1 VSRRTAPSFVA
12 AATIVVLAGC
22 AAITAQ
28 PQTFAQTE
36 GPAQSGGK
44 NAAAPRASRK
54 SVEQLR
60 RDLQALFGN
69 RATDHAQWSV
79 IVTSLRSGDTLYT
92 LNSNRLQVP
101 ASNQKLITSAVAAER
116 LGWDYRYTT
125 RIYATAPMSPDGTI
139 DGDLV
144 VTSNGDPTINP
155 RHPERWA
162 VLDEWAKQLAA
173 RGVHLIAGQLIGDDN
188 AFAEPGWGAGWSW
201 DDIALGY
208 GAPVS
213 ALQYNENQVEL
224 LIGPGQEAGAR
235 AIISTSPAGSGL
247 TIDHGVTTAPAGAE
261 TRVTLERIPG
271 SQILSV
277 RGQVAIGTPAL
288 HEAAAAPNPTQ
299 MYLNALREALARNG
313 IFVGG
318 LTVDIDDLRL
328 APDLTK
334 ATLLLEDRSPPLSE
348 IVDVTLKWSRN
359 IYAET
364 MLVSMAAESQQA
376 TTDAGLT
383 ALRET
388 MAAWHIPAESYLAR
402 DGSGLSRYD
411 YVSADALLALLTH
424 VWSEPKLFET
434 FKSAL
439 PVAGIAGSLANRM
452 KETPAQG
459 RVFAKT
465 GSMSQVRSLSGYVTT
480 LSEEPLVFAIVVNG
494 FRVPTKDIDAV
505 VDKALVKLV
514 EFKRK

>member
-1 VSRRTAPSFVA
+1 VNRRTARPFVA
-12 AATIVVLAGC
+12 AATIVVLAAC
-22 AAITAQ
+22 APRTAR
-28 PQTFAQTE
+28 PQTFAQTPPQFVQKA
-36 GPAQSGGK
+36 G
-44 NAAAPRASRK
+44 AAPRPSRASRK
-54 SVEQLR
+54 SIEQLR
-60 RDLQALFGN
+60 RDLQAIFGN
-69 RATDHAQWSV
+69 PAVDHAQWSV
-79 IVTSLRSGDTLYT
+79 IVKSLRSGDTLYS

-125 RIYATAPMSPDGTI
+125 RIYATAPVSADGTI

-144 VTSNGDPTINP
+144 VTGNGDPTINP

-173 RGVHLIAGQLIGDDN
+173 RGIRLVGGQLIGDDN
-188 AFAEPGWGAGWSW
+188 AFTEPGWAPGWSW

-224 LIGPGQEAGAR
+224 LIGPGQEAGGR

-247 TIDHGVTTAPAGAE
+247 IVDHGVTTAPAGTE
-261 TRVTLERIPG
+261 TKVTFDRIPG
-271 SQILSV
+271 SKILSI
-277 RGQVAIGTPAL
+277 RGQVAIGSPAL
-288 HEAAAAPNPTQ
+288 NESVAVPNPTL

-318 LTVDIDDLRL
+318 LAIDIDDLRL
-328 APDLTK
+328 APDMTK

-348 IVDVTLKWSRN
+348 IIDVTLKWSRN

-364 MLVSMAAESQQA
+364 LLMSMAPPDQPA

-383 ALRET
+383 ALKET
-388 MAAWHIPAESYLAR
+388 MEAWHIPAESYLAR

-411 YVSADALLALLTH
+411 YLSADALLALLTH
-424 VWSEPKLFET
+424 VWSEPKLAET
-434 FKSAL
+434 FKSTL
-439 PVAGIAGSLANRM
+439 PVAGMSGSLAHRM

-465 GSMSQVRSLSGYVTT
+465 GSMSQVRSLSGYATT
-480 LSEEPLVFAIVVNG
+480 LADEPLVFSIVVNG
-494 FRVPTKDIDAV
+494 FRVPTKEIDAII
-505 VDKALVKLV
+505 DTALNRLITYK
-514 EFKRK
+514 